1 MAADDNLL
9 HQGNGV
15 FNNTDVIQGGLMP
28 LQADVTVPQS
38 TQLASGTGML
48 VTDTTV
54 AEQLQHF
61 PEEIYDL
68 RPTSHLVRLMQALL
82 GDSGVGQL
90 RKRLLV
96 SQLES
101 LSTSGARFFDL
112 DRFYGAIFNASRS
125 SDEVL
130 PLNPMETATATAAE
144 WDSIE
149 AADASFR
156 DRMAALARAV
166 AMGGTVPGLKA
177 AAEAVTGVE
186 CDVYES
192 WALIDAAG
200 NASAAGHTWA
210 WLEGG
215 HWSDYEGEIWGVLEG
230 TPFYGRSGSLTRS
243 EVLVRV
249 NRDYPA
255 TPEGRAQ
262 QASDESALV
271 RVLERL
277 KPAHI
282 LLTVDTQGTSALV
295 GRGISGVRADSENW
309 EIVPQVTPAQVPT
322 STNPYPLSPV
332 QEQEGVDPNS
342 PRVLPRP
349 PLTTRLGDQW
359 SYGQQVP
366 TCRSY
371 AVVPVDADGDF
382 TTPGTVPDA
391 DLATDDQTV
400 VWRDGTSTVY
410 RASLGALDPL
420 QSHAARASGDGV
432 LVANP
437 YSGDRRTVLTT
448 D

>member
-1 MAADDNLL
+1 MADIPL
-9 HQGNGV
+9 HQGNGT
-15 FNNTDVIQGGLMP
+15 FGTGVIPGGLIP

-38 TQLASGTGML
+38 TALASGTGML
-48 VTDTTV
+48 VADTAV
-54 AEQLQHF
+54 SEQLRHF
-61 PEEIYDL
+61 PEEVYDL
-68 RPTSHLVRLMQALL
+68 RPTSHLARLMQALL

-96 SQLES
+96 AQLQS
-101 LSTSGARFFDL
+101 LSTAGARFFDL
-112 DRFYGAIFNASRS
+112 DRFYGAIFNATRNA
-125 SDEVL
+125 DETL
-130 PLNPMETATATAAE
+130 PINPMETATATAAE

-156 DRMAALARAV
+156 DRMAALAKAIT
-166 AMGGTVPGLKA
+166 MGGTVPGLKA

-186 CDVYES
+186 ADVYES
-192 WALIDAAG
+192 WALLDAAG
-200 NASAAGHTWA
+200 DASQAGHTWE
-210 WLEGG
+210 WMEGG
-215 HWSDYEGEIWGVLEG
+215 TWADYDGEIWGALEG
-230 TPFYGRSGSLTRS
+230 TPFYGRSGVLTRS

-249 NRDYPA
+249 NRDYPS

-282 LLTVDTQGTSALV
+282 LLTVDTQGSSALV
-295 GRGISGVRADSENW
+295 ARGISGVRSDSENW
-309 EIVPQVTPAQVPT
+309 EIVPQVTPSQVPT
-322 STNPYPLSPV
+322 SANPYPLSAV
-332 QEQEGVDPNS
+332 EEQAGVDPSS

-349 PLTTRLGDQW
+349 PLTTRLGDEW

-366 TCRSY
+366 ICRSY
-371 AVVPVDADGDF
+371 AVIPDDAGDF
-382 TTPGTVPDA
+382 TTPGTVADA
-391 DLATDDQTV
+391 VVDSLDQTV
-400 VWRDGTSTVY
+400 VWRDGTQTVY

-420 QSHAARASGDGV
+420 LSHAARAGGDGV

-437 YSGDRRTVLTT
+437 YSGDRRMVLTA

>member
-1 MAADDNLL
+1 MADDQL
-9 HQGNGV
+9 HQGDGT
-15 FNNTDVIQGGLMP
+15 FGTAVISGGLIP

-48 VTDTTV
+48 VADTAVT
-54 AEQLQHF
+54 EQLLHF
-61 PEEIYDL
+61 PEEVYDL

-96 SQLES
+96 SQMAS

-112 DRFYGAIFNASRS
+112 DRFYGAIFNAARNDS
-125 SDEVL
+125 EVL
-130 PLNPMETATATAAE
+130 PINPMETATATASE

-149 AADASFR
+149 SADASFR
-156 DRMAALARAV
+156 DRMGALAKSI
-166 AMGGTVPGLKA
+166 AMGGTVPGLQA
-177 AAEAVTGVE
+177 AAEAITGVE
-186 CDVYES
+186 VDVYES
-192 WALIDAAG
+192 WALLDAAG
-200 NASAAGHTWA
+200 DTGETAHDWA
-210 WLEGG
+210 WMEAGL
-215 HWSDYEGEIWGVLEG
+215 WSDYEGEIWGALEG

-249 NRDYPA
+249 NRDYPQ
-255 TPEGRAQ
+255 TPDGRAQ

-271 RVLERL
+271 RVLERI
-277 KPAHI
+277 KPAHM

-295 GRGISGVRADSENW
+295 ARGIAGVRADSESW
-309 EIVPQVTPAQVPT
+309 EIVPQVTPTSVPT
-322 STNPYPLSPV
+322 STDPYPLSAI
-332 QEQEGVDPNS
+332 QQQNGVDPS
-342 PRVLPRP
+342 SARVLPRP
-349 PLTTRLGDQW
+349 PMTTRLGDEW

-371 AVVPVDADGDF
+371 AVTPDSADF

-391 DLATDDQTV
+391 DLASDDQTV

-410 RASLGALDPL
+410 LASLGALDPL
-420 QSHAARASGDGV
+420 LSHAARAGGDGV
-432 LVANP
+432 LIANP

>member
-1 MAADDNLL
+1 MADDFL
-9 HQGNGV
+9 HQGDGT
-15 FNNTDVIQGGLMP
+15 FGSAVIPGGLIP

-48 VTDTTV
+48 VADTAVT
-54 AEQLQHF
+54 EQLRHF
-61 PEEIYDL
+61 PEEVYDL

-96 SQLES
+96 AQMQS

-112 DRFYGAIFNASRS
+112 DRFYGAIFNATRN
-125 SDEVL
+125 DTEVL
-130 PLNPMETATATAAE
+130 PINPMETATATAAE

-156 DRMAALARAV
+156 DRMTALAKAI
-166 AMGGTVPGLKA
+166 AMGGTVPGLQA
-177 AAEAVTGVE
+177 AAEAITGVE
-186 CDVYES
+186 VDIYES
-192 WALIDAAG
+192 WALLDAAG
-200 NASAAGHTWA
+200 DTDEAAHTWA
-210 WLEGG
+210 WMEAG
-215 HWSDYEGEIWGVLEG
+215 HWIDYEGEIWGALEG

-249 NRDYPA
+249 NRDYPT

-271 RVLERL
+271 RVLERI
-277 KPAHI
+277 KPAHM

-295 GRGISGVRADSENW
+295 ARGIAGVRSDSENW
-309 EIVPQVTPAQVPT
+309 EIVPQVTPSQVPT
-322 STNPYPLSPV
+322 STNPYPLSAI
-332 QEQEGVDPNS
+332 QQQNGVDPSS

-349 PLTTRLGDQW
+349 PLTTRLGDEW

-366 TCRSY
+366 ACRSY
-371 AVVPVDADGDF
+371 AVSPDDPADF
-382 TTPGTVPDA
+382 TTPGPVPDA
-391 DLATDDQTV
+391 DLDSVDQTV
-400 VWRDGTSTVY
+400 VWRDGTSTIY

-420 QSHAARASGDGV
+420 LSHAARAGGDGV

-437 YSGDRRTVLTT
+437 YSGDRRTVLTV

>member
-1 MAADDNLL
+1 MADIPL
-9 HQGNGV
+9 HQGSGT
-15 FNNTDVIQGGLMP
+15 FGTPVIQGGLIP

-38 TQLASGTGML
+38 TALASGTGML
-48 VTDTTV
+48 VADTSVT
-54 AEQLQHF
+54 EQLRHF
-61 PEEIYDL
+61 PEEVYDL

-82 GDSGVGQL
+82 GESGVGQL

-96 SQLES
+96 SQLAS
-101 LSTSGARFFDL
+101 LSASGARFFDL
-112 DRFYGAIFNASRS
+112 DRFYGAIFNAIRN
-125 SDEVL
+125 DAELL
-130 PLNPMETATATAAE
+130 PLNPMESATATAAE

-156 DRMAALARAV
+156 DRMTALAGAI

-177 AAEAVTGVE
+177 AAEAITGVE
-186 CDVYES
+186 ADVYES
-192 WALIDAAG
+192 WALIDAATDTDQ
-200 NASAAGHTWA
+200 AGHTWA
-210 WLEGG
+210 WMEGGGKWSNFEGDIWGALEGA
-215 HWSDYEGEIWGVLEG
+215 
-230 TPFYGRSGSLTRS
+230 PFYGRSGSLTRS

-262 QASDESALV
+262 RASDEAALV
-271 RVLERL
+271 RVLDRI

-295 GRGISGVRADSENW
+295 GRGIAGARADSENW
-309 EIVPQVTPAQVPT
+309 EIVTQVTPIQVPV
-322 STNPYPLSPV
+322 STNPYPLSPL
-332 QEQEGVDPNS
+332 QEQAGVDPSS

-349 PLTTRLGDQW
+349 PLTTRLGDEW

-371 AVVPVDADGDF
+371 SVNPEDMTDF
-382 TTPGTVPDA
+382 TTPGAVTDA
-391 DLATDDQTV
+391 YVNSIDQTV

-410 RASLGALDPL
+410 SATLGALDPL
-420 QSHAARASGDGV
+420 LSHAARAGGDGV
-432 LVANP
+432 LIANP